1 MDGPGAGFAPG
12 AVGGVDGRVK
22 TRARGDREEEEED
35 AEPRMESRGGRAKR
49 LSSTASSRRC
59 GAR

>member
-1 MDGPGAGFAPG
+1 MDVPGAGFAPG

-22 TRARGDREEEEED
+22 TRARGVREEEED

>member
-35 AEPRMESRGGRAKR
+35 AEPRMES
-49 LSSTASSRRC
+49 L
-59 GAR
+59 